1 MEKKLVY
8 IDTDIS
14 LGTPGAEIDDG
25 AALITLLQ
33 SPQVEIIGIGTVHG
47 NVPVGDVSQNLLRL
61 LSFLGIKNIPVGIGA
76 SLPLIENKNWFV
88 QWQAGYGRTPTW
100 RVDDSLPSAAN
111 LLIDLAHSSSRKIN
125 ILAIGPLTNI
135 ALALRLAPGITQR
148 IEQVI
153 AMGGSSSY
161 KNPVAEFNIH
171 CDPEA
176 AQMVFSS
183 GLPLR
188 LLGLDITKQVVF
200 SREDFASLPDS
211 NPAVHLLKFQSTGW
225 IERVEQAGWEKD
237 GCALHD
243 AVAAVAL
250 IHEDLFQFQ
259 KLGVSVELSKN
270 KKRGVTCF
278 EKPFAGEKFLPLD
291 VAIQVNAAKSK
302 AWILSALKA
311 KWT

>member
-25 AALITLLQ
+25 AALIALLQ

-47 NVPVGDVSQNLLRL
+47 NVPVDDATQNLLRL
-61 LSFLGIKNIPVGIGA
+61 LSLFGIKNIPVGIGA
-76 SLPLIENKNWFV
+76 SLPLIENKSWFV
-88 QWQAGYGRTPTW
+88 QWQAGYERTPRW
-100 RVDDSLPSAAN
+100 RVDKALPSAAN
-111 LLIDLAHSSSRKIN
+111 LLIDLIRSSSRKIN

-135 ALALRLAPGITQR
+135 ALALRLAPDLTNKIKRVIT
-148 IEQVI
+148 
-153 AMGGSSSY
+153 MGGSSIH
-161 KNPVAEFNIH
+161 KNSVAEFNIH

-188 LLGLDITKQVVF
+188 LLGLEITKQIVF
-200 SREDFASLPDS
+200 SREDFACLPDS
-211 NPAVHLLKFQSTGW
+211 NPAVHLLKYHSTGW
-225 IERVEQAGWEKD
+225 IDRVEHAGWEKD

-259 KLGVSVELSKN
+259 KLDVSVELFMN
-270 KKRGVTCF
+270 KRRGVTLF
-278 EKPFAGEKFLPLD
+278 KKPGAGEKSLPIE
-291 VAIQVNAAKSK
+291 VAIHVDAAKCK

-311 KWT
+311 

>member
-1 MEKKLVY
+1 MEKKLVF

-25 AALITLLQ
+25 AALIALLR

-47 NVPVGDVSQNLLRL
+47 NVPVEDAIQNLLRL
-61 LSFLGIKNIPVGIGA
+61 LSLLGIKNIPVGIGA
-76 SLPLIENKNWFV
+76 SLPLIENKSWFV
-88 QWQAGYGRTPTW
+88 QWQAGYGSTPPW
-100 RVDDSLPSAAN
+100 RVDKALPSAAN
-111 LLIDLAHSSSRKIN
+111 LLIDLVRTSHRKIN

-135 ALALRLAPGITQR
+135 ALALRFAPDLTQM

-153 AMGGSSSY
+153 TMGGSSSR
-161 KNPVAEFNIH
+161 KNSAAEFNIH

-176 AQMVFSS
+176 AQIVFSS

-188 LLGLDITKQVVF
+188 LLGLEITKQMVF

-211 NPAVHLLKFQSTGW
+211 NPAVHLLKIHSTGW

-243 AVAAVAL
+243 AVAAAAL

-259 KLGVSVELSKN
+259 KLDVSVELSKN
-270 KKRGVTCF
+270 KLRGVTQF
-278 EKPFAGEKFLPLD
+278 KKPGTGEKSLPLE
-291 VAIQVNAAKSK
+291 VAIRVDAAKCK
-302 AWILSALKA
+302 VWILSALKA
-311 KWT
+311 

>member
-25 AALITLLQ
+25 AALIALLR

-47 NVPVGDVSQNLLRL
+47 NVPVEVASQNLLRL

-76 SLPLIENKNWFV
+76 SLPLIENKSWFV
-88 QWQAGYGRTPTW
+88 QWQTGYENTPPW
-100 RVDDSLPSAAN
+100 RVDNTLPAAAN
-111 LLIDLAHSSSRKIN
+111 LLIDLVRSSSKKVN

-135 ALALRLAPGITQR
+135 ALALRLAPDLTQKIR
-148 IEQVI
+148 QVI
-153 AMGGSSSY
+153 TMGGSSSHI
-161 KNPVAEFNIH
+161 NSAAEFNIH

-188 LLGLDITKQVVF
+188 LLGLEITKQMVF
-200 SREDFASLPDS
+200 SREDFASLPDT
-211 NPAVHLLKFQSTGW
+211 NPAVCLLKRQSTGW

-243 AVAAVAL
+243 AVAAAAM

-259 KLGVSVELSKN
+259 KLDVSVELSKN
-270 KKRGVTCF
+270 KQRGVTRF
-278 EKPFAGEKFLPLD
+278 EKPGAGEKSLPLE
-291 VAIQVNAAKSK
+291 VAIHVDAAKCK

-311 KWT
+311 